1 MGCFIRRDAAA
12 PRRTDCHTSDV
23 GHLLRNDRIV
33 MRRVETGRRGRRAL
47 QDKAGGCDLRQK
59 KLAPRRSRANARRL
73 CFRSFLLPFQIEPAS
88 LGFDLVFR
96 ENAIYMKTKMIV
108 AGKVIGSQKKSA
120 CSYAGAKKCTFFFFH
135 LKSKKASFIM
145 PYVSIIHIY

>member
-1 MGCFIRRDAAA
+1 MSGRLRD
-12 PRRTDCHTSDV
+12 
-23 GHLLRNDRIV
+23 
-33 MRRVETGRRGRRAL
+33 VEDAVPYEGRRAAEVVGPY
-47 QDKAGGCDLRQK
+47 KAKPWGGCDLRQK

-88 LGFDLVFR
+88 LSFDLVFR
-96 ENAIYMKTKMIV
+96 ENAIYMKTKMFV